1 MAIILLRRHLLLA
14 LAILSLALVGCAA
27 SSAPKPTRP
36 AAEHAE
42 EGEAL
47 VFQRKFEEA
56 EREFHLAL
64 LAAPEETSHYLRR
77 ADLLEILGRD
87 QEAREVLTAGL
98 RSSKPDRE
106 QSLRLT
112 HRLILIN
119 TLKLDGLKEALR
131 LLEALPPDS
140 FARTDA
146 AGVIALAQDQ
156 PRAALPLF
164 DRAQHLARNTDEQAL
179 ALYHAALA
187 YHRLKDQK
195 STSAALYYAITL
207 AENPVLIK
215 DIERFWAKVNI
226 GTN

>member
-1 MAIILLRRHLLLA
+1 MADFFIRRHLLPA
-14 LAILSLALVGCAA
+14 LAALSLALAGCAA
-27 SSAPKPTRP
+27 SFAPKPTRP
-36 AAEHAE
+36 AIEHAE
-42 EGEAL
+42 EGENL

-56 EREFHLAL
+56 EKEFRLAL
-64 LAAPEETSHYLRR
+64 LAAPEETSHYLRH

-98 RSSKPDRE
+98 RSSKPDRD
-106 QSLRLT
+106 QTLHLT
-112 HRLILIN
+112 HRLILLN
-119 TLKLDGLKEALR
+119 ALKLDGLKEAVR
-131 LLEALPPDS
+131 LLETLPPDS
-140 FARTDA
+140 FARTDG
-146 AGVIALAQDQ
+146 AGVIALSQDQ

-187 YHRLKDQK
+187 YLRLEDEK

-215 DIERFWAKVNI
+215 DIERLWAKINI
-226 GTN
+226 KTN